1 MAMRRMR
8 AAAVGATLLVGACA
22 FADQA
27 LIPAMTGEKPEP
39 AATTSAPASEAPA
52 ASTAPA
58 VVPAGDTAPVTASTL
73 GAKVATLADEHAQL
87 QSSAAAQSEALQ
99 RLRRQ
104 SAEHAL
110 AYHATVGAIAAR
122 LQSGAAPGD
131 AGLRQQWSVA
141 QGELGRMQADL
152 GETSSLANQVAGN
165 VAFAR
170 YLQESARAMY
180 RIAGAPETD
189 YQQLQQLDDAVNG
202 TAVQVDRLLAELGE
216 DVARQSGA
224 LAAEQNNLV
233 ALSMAVNAGQAQAFA
248 APAAPTAA
256 PPGAGIAGG
265 RPFVVIRFDRPD
277 VEYRQALYEAV
288 SKALERRPTAA
299 FDLVAVAGVEGN
311 GAAAQQNAEEV
322 LRALNEMGLPPDRIA
337 LSAATSQQATGNE
350 VHLYV
355 R

>member
-1 MAMRRMR
+1 MR

-99 RLRRQ
+99 QLRRQ

-122 LQSGAAPGD
+122 LQSGTEPGD

-202 TAVQVDRLLAELGE
+202 TAVQVDRLLAELG
-216 DVARQSGA
+216 
-224 LAAEQNNLV
+224 
-233 ALSMAVNAGQAQAFA
+233 
-248 APAAPTAA
+248 
-256 PPGAGIAGG
+256 
-265 RPFVVIRFDRPD
+265 
-277 VEYRQALYEAV
+277 
-288 SKALERRPTAA
+288 
-299 FDLVAVAGVEGN
+299 
-311 GAAAQQNAEEV
+311 
-322 LRALNEMGLPPDRIA
+322 
-337 LSAATSQQATGNE
+337 
-350 VHLYV
+350 
-355 R
+355 